1 MSRLYTEIDW
11 YDTPLY
17 YDIIFDADTTI
28 EADFLEAACERYG
41 PAPAGEKKAGRR
53 RVLEPACGSGRL
65 VLEMAAR
72 GWQVTGVDLS
82 KPMLEYARNR
92 LRKPPVRAPRLSR
105 AALEKQ
111 VTLKQANMADFRVA
125 GDFDLAHCL
134 VSSFKYLASEAD
146 ARSHL
151 ECVARALKADGI
163 YVLGLH
169 LSEYEDR
176 RTSRERW
183 AGERDG
189 VHVTC
194 VIEGWPPET
203 RKRQERV
210 RSRLTV
216 RPADDT
222 GRNPGAKKKSAAKA
236 NKQPGAATILR
247 NETNWTFRTY
257 DDRQL
262 QRLIRSVPE
271 LELVAVHDF
280 SYRLDRL
287 HTLDDEQLDT
297 VLILRRR

>member
-1 MSRLYTEIDW
+1 MPRSYTEIDW
-11 YDTPLY
+11 YDTPLF
-17 YDIIFDADTTI
+17 YDIIFDADTRL
-28 EADFLEAACERYG
+28 EADFLEQACELYG
-41 PAPAGEKKAGRR
+41 PRKPGPGTAR

-65 VLEMAAR
+65 VLEMATR

-82 KPMLEYARNR
+82 QPMLDYANER
-92 LRKPPVRAPRLSR
+92 VRTAAGR
-105 AALEKQ
+105 ARDAQARPALQ
-111 VTLKQANMADFRVA
+111 NANVTLKLADIADFRVA
-125 GDFDLAHCL
+125 GKFDLAHCL
-134 VSSFKYLASEAD
+134 VSSFKYLASEA
-146 ARSHL
+146 AAKSHL
-151 ECVARALKADGI
+151 MCVARALKAGGI

-183 AGERDG
+183 VGERDG

-194 VIEGWPPET
+194 VIEGWPPDV

-216 RPADDT
+216 RETD
-222 GRNPGAKKKSAAKA
+222 GR
-236 NKQPGAATILR
+236 TLR
-247 NETNWTFRTY
+247 NETNWIFRTY

-262 QRLIRSVPE
+262 PRLIKSVPE

-297 VLILRRR
+297 VLILRRK

>member
-1 MSRLYTEIDW
+1 MSRSFTEIDW

-17 YDIIFDADTTI
+17 YDIIFDADTVV

-41 PAPAGEKKAGRR
+41 PALPKNGVR

-65 VLEMAAR
+65 VLEMASR

-82 KPMLEYARNR
+82 SAMLKYARERTQNPGK
-92 LRKPPVRAPRLSR
+92 RKQRASQAGLQKRII
-105 AALEKQ
+105 
-111 VTLKQANMADFRVA
+111 LKQADIADFRVT
-125 GDFDLAHCL
+125 GKVDLAHCL
-134 VSSFKYLASEAD
+134 VSSFKYLASEGA

-151 ECVARALKADGI
+151 QCVVQSLKAGGI

-176 RTSRERW
+176 RSSRERW
-183 AGERDG
+183 VGERDG
-189 VHVTC
+189 VQVTC
-194 VIEGWPPET
+194 TIEGWPPEV

-216 RPADDT
+216 RETD
-222 GRNPGAKKKSAAKA
+222 RNTKTEK
-236 NKQPGAATILR
+236 ILR

>member
-17 YDIIFDADTTI
+17 YDIIFDADTGI
-28 EADFLEAACERYG
+28 EADFLEAACELYG
-41 PAPAGEKKAGRR
+41 PKPSGKSKSTSKSKPTPR

-72 GWQVTGVDLS
+72 GWQVTGIDLS
-82 KPMLEYARNR
+82 EAMLEYARGR
-92 LRKPPVRAPRLSR
+92 LKKPAAATSHQRGETAARKPRVSSATLQKR
-105 AALEKQ
+105 
-111 VTLKQANMADFRVA
+111 VTLKQADMADFRVA
-125 GDFDLAHCL
+125 GSFDLAHCL
-134 VSSFKYLASEAD
+134 VSSFKYLASESA

-151 ECVARALKADGI
+151 QSVARALKADGI

-183 AGERDG
+183 VGERDG

-194 VIEGWPPET
+194 VIEGWPPEV

-216 RPADDT
+216 REGD
-222 GRNPGAKKKSAAKA
+222 GSAAK
-236 NKQPGAATILR
+236 ILR
-247 NETNWTFRTY
+247 NETNWSFRTY

-297 VLILRRR
+297 LLILRRR